1 VREVRKVRPD
11 VRVAVRG
18 AAGFAVVAGAGA
30 GTAALLELSRSRWES
45 FAAADRAAVDALHSA
60 VGGREWA
67 AKALDTV
74 TALGGTLAIWWLI
87 VVAGAALLIR
97 RQPRLTAFV
106 ATAGAGVLL
115 LGWIVPVSRVTL
127 YATVFCGALFLVLLP
142 AVPERVRELGKGLTA
157 ALIVLTGL
165 AAAALAERFA
175 SDVVGGWLLGGAWLA
190 VTVFAF
196 GRPAPDAGAALIPVR
211 TAGRRDVARAAVRLA
226 AGWVLVVGVVAAL
239 GRIVVAW
246 TPAFDEAPSQWVAAR
261 RTAELTGWSQT
272 WSDAGNTH
280 MITLG
285 ALVIAPLM
293 LAWTLRWRPAVFL
306 VVLLV
311 GEVTLFVTSSLLVG
325 RDRPYVTLLDG
336 HLPTSSF
343 PSGHVGA
350 TVCLYAGLAVLVIP
364 RVRGWWRV
372 PLVALALGM
381 PLLVAA
387 ARIYRGAHH
396 PLDVAGGTLL
406 ALMWLAVVAFAV
418 RPNADLAA
426 PAVDLSPRAPERSTG
441 ARAAVVV
448 NPSKLTGGPAR
459 RAEVDAAFR
468 RAGWPA
474 PDWLETT
481 VDDPGAGPARRAVEG
496 GATVV
501 LAAGGDGTVMSC
513 ANALVDTDVAL
524 AVLPSGTGNLLA
536 RNLGLPMR
544 ADDAV
549 AVATADGRRVL
560 DVGVVDGQCFLIMAG
575 MGFDAHMLHDAPA
588 QLKARIGW
596 PAYGLAAL
604 RHLCTMP
611 MTVDISLDHGAPF
624 TRRAR
629 AILVGN
635 VGRLQGG
642 IRLLP
647 AAVPDDGMLD
657 VAVLMPPRRRNWAA
671 LAWALLR
678 QRRTPPSLE
687 VFRARHVDIRSDQ
700 VHPREL
706 DGDLIAPSDS
716 MTVALRPGALVLCVP
731 ETAVTTPLPLSVVD
745 VPMLP
750 GGSPERG

>member
-1 VREVRKVRPD
+1 
-11 VRVAVRG
+11 
-18 AAGFAVVAGAGA
+18 
-30 GTAALLELSRSRWES
+30 
-45 FAAADRAAVDALHSA
+45 
-60 VGGREWA
+60 
-67 AKALDTV
+67 
-74 TALGGTLAIWWLI
+74 
-87 VVAGAALLIR
+87 
-97 RQPRLTAFV
+97 
-106 ATAGAGVLL
+106 
-115 LGWIVPVSRVTL
+115 
-127 YATVFCGALFLVLLP
+127 
-142 AVPERVRELGKGLTA
+142 
-157 ALIVLTGL
+157 
-165 AAAALAERFA
+165 
-175 SDVVGGWLLGGAWLA
+175 
-190 VTVFAF
+190 
-196 GRPAPDAGAALIPVR
+196 
-211 TAGRRDVARAAVRLA
+211 
-226 AGWVLVVGVVAAL
+226 
-239 GRIVVAW
+239 
-246 TPAFDEAPSQWVAAR
+246 
-261 RTAELTGWSQT
+261 
-272 WSDAGNTH
+272 
-280 MITLG
+280 
-285 ALVIAPLM
+285 
-293 LAWTLRWRPAVFL
+293 
-306 VVLLV
+306 
-311 GEVTLFVTSSLLVG
+311 
-325 RDRPYVTLLDG
+325 
-336 HLPTSSF
+336 
-343 PSGHVGA
+343 
-350 TVCLYAGLAVLVIP
+350 
-364 RVRGWWRV
+364 
-372 PLVALALGM
+372 
-381 PLLVAA
+381 
-387 ARIYRGAHH
+387 
-396 PLDVAGGTLL
+396 
-406 ALMWLAVVAFAV
+406 
-418 RPNADLAA
+418 
-426 PAVDLSPRAPERSTG
+426 
-441 ARAAVVV
+441 
-448 NPSKLTGGPAR
+448 
-459 RAEVDAAFR
+459 
-468 RAGWPA
+468 
-474 PDWLETT
+474 
-481 VDDPGAGPARRAVEG
+481 
-496 GATVV
+496 V